1 MQRLLEPF
9 SPTQEEDEETD
20 QPQLQDNLV
29 TRNGQVESELQRM
42 RMLLVRVG
50 GRVDQ
55 LQQQKEK
62 GKGKGSQRRGKR
74 ARQEE
79 GEDERMVDVGGL
91 DAGLDERRKVDDL
104 LQGLR

>member
-1 MQRLLEPF
+1 
-9 SPTQEEDEETD
+9 
-20 QPQLQDNLV
+20 
-29 TRNGQVESELQRM
+29 M

-62 GKGKGSQRRGKR
+62 GKGKGSQRRVKR
-74 ARQEE
+74 AREE
-79 GEDERMVDVGGL
+79 EVEDERMVDVGGL
-91 DAGLDERRKVDDL
+91 DAGLDEGRKVDDL